1 MIKINSTG
9 NFVLLSNGTN
19 SGKKPQPIT
28 SVSEI
33 HNSNYSYKGFDAV
46 IGVQWILIHLS
57 RAFSWLNT
65 GYVTEIHL

>member
-1 MIKINSTG
+1 MLQMEQI
-9 NFVLLSNGTN
+9 L
-19 SGKKPQPIT
+19 GKTPHSSAII

-33 HNSNYSYKGFDAV
+33 HNSNYSYKGFDAL
-46 IGVQWILIHLS
+46 INVQWILIHLS